1 MSSESTEQRFAR
13 LVIAAFESQALTTDE
28 LVKQA
33 GGPSNTYMTGLRK
46 AAEGKGPL
54 TEPRSDTY
62 RRIER
67 AANWRKDSA
76 RLVWR
81 GAKPAPYP
89 VPDWEPTYGKRE
101 ELPRR
106 RRFSSGLDGYVERIA
121 DRLLDLEE
129 RVDFLEQQLQD
140 KGGDE
145 GDAGGT
151 PATRKPDSGPDKP
164 SPAELRVLPT
174 AASKTATEPSV
185 TKRRR
190 KQDEAIQENQDPG
203 GFEPS

>member
-1 MSSESTEQRFAR
+1 MSSESPAQRFAR

-28 LVKQA
+28 LVKRA

-46 AAEGKGPL
+46 AAEGLADMK
-54 TEPRSDTY
+54 EPRSDTY

-67 AANWRKDSA
+67 AANWQRDTA

-81 GAKPAPYP
+81 GDDPRPQPEFQPVAPWHKKP
-89 VPDWEPTYGKRE
+89 
-101 ELPRR
+101 ELPRA

-129 RVDFLEQQLQD
+129 RVDFLEQQLQAQ
-140 KGGDE
+140 GGDE

-151 PATRKPDSGPDKP
+151 PATKLPGSGPAAP
-164 SPAELRVLPT
+164 PRALPT
-174 AASKTATEPSV
+174 AASKTTSEPSV
-185 TKRRR
+185 NKRRR
-190 KQDEAIQENQDPG
+190 RQDEAAEASQDDG
-203 GFEPS
+203 GMEPR